1 MHKFTKEAPQG
12 TYKQL
17 TNLDYE
23 SDGSDNEQDCLP
35 YPVRKFP
42 GTDLFK
48 NRHSPAS
55 DNMRSSGLI
64 INTPTLP
71 SLLNTDDLHPLEDI
85 RKVVEVE
92 AEVERTVVY
101 SGPDCLDG
109 K

>member
-1 MHKFTKEAPQG
+1 MNLFTKEAPQG

-35 YPVRKFP
+35 YPARKFP
-42 GTDLFK
+42 ETDLFK
-48 NRHSPAS
+48 NRHSPTS
-55 DNMRSSGLI
+55 NSTWSSSLI
-64 INTPTLP
+64 INIPTLP
-71 SLLNTDDLHPLEDI
+71 SLVNTDDLHPLEDI

-92 AEVERTVVY
+92 AEGERTVVY
-101 SGPDCLDG
+101 SGSDSLEG

>member
-1 MHKFTKEAPQG
+1 MHLFTKEAPQG

-35 YPVRKFP
+35 YPARKFP
-42 GTDLFK
+42 ETDLFK
-48 NRHSPAS
+48 SRHPPKT
-55 DNMRSSGLI
+55 NTWSSSLI
-64 INTPTLP
+64 TNTPTLP
-71 SLLNTDDLHPLEDI
+71 SLVNTDDLRPLEDI

-92 AEVERTVVY
+92 AEGERTVVY
-101 SGPDCLDG
+101 SGSDSLEG